1 MEGKRHM
8 TDLLTRPVEEQRQVT
23 RRSSSLT
30 AKLLV
35 ISSGLLLGLLVG
47 WALFNNFGPSPEELE
62 QAHWEQ
68 VVDYYSQQYQVM
80 ADTQARAEAAH
91 WQEVVNHYARQYEL
105 IATAAP
111 GTAPRNDALH
121 WQAVA
126 DYYEKLWEV
135 RTR

>member
-1 MEGKRHM
+1 
-8 TDLLTRPVEEQRQVT
+8 
-23 RRSSSLT
+23 
-30 AKLLV
+30 
-35 ISSGLLLGLLVG
+35 
-47 WALFNNFGPSPEELE
+47 
-62 QAHWEQ
+62 
-68 VVDYYSQQYQVM
+68 M